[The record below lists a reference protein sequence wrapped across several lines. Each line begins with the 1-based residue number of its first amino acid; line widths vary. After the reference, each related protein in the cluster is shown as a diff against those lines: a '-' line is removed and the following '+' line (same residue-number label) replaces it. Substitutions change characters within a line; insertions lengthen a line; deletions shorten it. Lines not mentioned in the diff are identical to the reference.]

1 VQQVVDRVDVDPLE
15 LGRVAPAGLVVL
27 AEVGGMDDGVQPVQL
42 VGKLPVSV
50 ISPSTIC
57 SS

>member
-1 VQQVVDRVDVDPLE
+1 MQQVVDRVDVDPLE